1 MKSRDELI
9 NYLLEMIDD
18 MTLTIEDNSIEEA
31 DFETVLPFMEQ
42 LKEEVIS
49 LSESE

>member
-18 MTLTIEDNSIEEA
+18 MALTIEDNSVIET
-31 DFETVLPFMEQ
+31 DFETVLPYVEQ

-49 LSESE
+49 LSETE